1 MPTPTPEYCL
11 LWIDHWSTCMQK
23 SEWSGWAQ
31 AIVSTIA
38 VVAAAAGIWWQI
50 KHQSKL
56 QREQATKGEVLLLKI
71 VGQFVFEVRAKLR
84 MIEEEDL
91 PARHGNW
98 TAIESPIESIEAVSF
113 DRYPDERAA
122 FATSKALLSYRFMRA
137 AYAKRGSALGTAD
150 QSADIDESRR
160 YAVSQFLLSE
170 QAIEAALVARA
181 SKLPLMRIGF
191 EDGSAMRTL
200 EADPVTP

>member
-56 QREQATKGEVLLLKI
+56 QREQVTKGEVLLLKI

-84 MIEEEDL
+84 MIEEEEL

-98 TAIESPIESIEAVSF
+98 TAIESPIESIGAVSF

-122 FATSKALLSYRFMRA
+122 FATSKALLSYRFMR
-137 AYAKRGSALGTAD
+137 
-150 QSADIDESRR
+150 
-160 YAVSQFLLSE
+160 
-170 QAIEAALVARA
+170 
-181 SKLPLMRIGF
+181 RI
-191 EDGSAMRTL
+191 
-200 EADPVTP
+200 